1 MLGNQIIY
9 VILDR
14 NVPILQMVFMN
25 VEHIIV
31 NKAIIRAD
39 DNVCRSFA
47 FLNAVCLVDWL
58 NAVVSKGKH
67 SKYRKSHTT
76 QISLIE
82 AKRGD
87 TEVSLTLYMITAFF
101 RNFGFELT
109 LGMTTFLKRESN
121 TYFKTAPLMLTLGVS
136 ST

>member
-25 VEHIIV
+25 VKHIIV

-47 FLNAVCLVDWL
+47 FLNAVCLVDF
-58 NAVVSKGKH
+58 AECS
-67 SKYRKSHTT
+67 S
-76 QISLIE
+76 
-82 AKRGD
+82 
-87 TEVSLTLYMITAFF
+87 
-101 RNFGFELT
+101 FE
-109 LGMTTFLKRESN
+109 GRTFK
-121 TYFKTAPLMLTLGVS
+121 V
-136 ST
+136 